1 MKKLCIA
8 IFMITAVSCVSQS
21 TISTDSGNKY
31 FSEAT
36 QIIEKNELVELETRK
51 YSKDTVKQKFIL
63 IKPNNPVASVILF
76 EGAMGDID
84 LEIVDGSPQP
94 TYLKIGFLNRNR
106 KLFAQHGLMVALVD
120 VPSDKPEGLNQVDR
134 IGERHRQDIKAVIS
148 YLKKEA
154 DLPVWVMS
162 MSNSTLSAANM
173 AINLQDE
180 VTGAVFASARITFPT
195 KWKPITK
202 KLPGGVIA
210 VAKDIK
216 VPTLIVHHINDKCKN
231 TPLYRVKQMKRSMVN
246 CPKVELILFSGG
258 RIPES
263 QPCHAL
269 SQHGFYG
276 IENRVIENVA
286 GFIKEN
292 S

>member
-1 MKKLCIA
+1 MKKLCMA
-8 IFMITAVSCVSQS
+8 ICMITAVSCVSPI

-63 IKPNNPVASVILF
+63 IKPNNPVASLILF
-76 EGAMGDID
+76 EGAMGNIE
-84 LEIVDGSPQP
+84 LEIVNGSPQP
-94 TYLKIGFLNRNR
+94 TYLKIGFLARNR

-120 VPSDKPEGLNQVDR
+120 VPSDRPEGLYQVDR
-134 IGERHRQDIKAVIS
+134 IGEKHRQDIKAVIS

-154 DLPVWVMS
+154 DVPVWVMS

-173 AINLQDE
+173 AINLNDE
-180 VTGAVFASARITFPT
+180 VIGAVFASARIKFPT

-202 KLPGGVIA
+202 KLPGGVLD

-216 VPTLIVHHINDKCKN
+216 VPTLIVHHKNDKCKN
-231 TPLYRVKQMKRSMVN
+231 TPLSRVKQMKRLMVN

-258 RIPES
+258 KIPES